1 MSTIEDWLKLN
12 IQIDGVG
19 FVNKGA
25 ELMLHAIIDRVKQQ
39 YPKANLVWGKNDKNC
54 TFKDISGLGIYQ
66 KFTLEKMNIPL
77 HQIVRI
83 LGINVRQY
91 GLVYWNDVHALLDA
105 RGFQFGDQWAKKE
118 KHLKKI
124 DRYYRQLK
132 RRAIKIIFLPQ
143 AFGPFTKPISLSIIR
158 TVATY
163 ADLIFARDEDSY
175 DSLIGVLGDS
185 EKIQLSPD
193 FTNLVSGNIPKA
205 IHETVSGGICII
217 PNIKMLTH
225 TDSITSQNYIG
236 LLKRIITEINSCGRK
251 VFLLNHAGEGDYKIC
266 REIRDQLDSDVG
278 LFSGLNALE
287 AKGII
292 GACFLAIS
300 SRFHGAASALSQA
313 VPCLVTSWSHKYRML
328 LKDYDIENAILHIN
342 EESAALNKV
351 REFIDET
358 ENNQLRN
365 QLTEKSKELKK
376 KSEEMWKK
384 VFATIDST

>member
-1 MSTIEDWLKLN
+1 MN

-39 YPKANLVWGKNDKNC
+39 YPKANLVWGKNDRNS

-66 KFTLEKMNIPL
+66 KFTLEKMKIPL
-77 HQIVRI
+77 HEIACI
-83 LGINVRQY
+83 LGINVKQY
-91 GLVYWNDVHALLDA
+91 GIVYPNDVDVLLDA
-105 RGFQFGDQWAKKE
+105 GGFQFGDQWAKKE
-118 KHLKKI
+118 RHLKKI

-132 RRAIKIIFLPQ
+132 KKAIKIIFLPQ
-143 AFGPFTKPISLSIIR
+143 AFGPFNKPVSLSIIR
-158 TVATY
+158 AVGTY
-163 ADLIFARDEDSY
+163 ADLIFARDEESY

-193 FTNLVSGNIPKA
+193 FTNLVSGNILKE

-217 PNIKMLTH
+217 PNSKMV
-225 TDSITSQNYIG
+225 TDTDPIISQKYIG

-266 REIRDQLDSDVG
+266 RGIKDQLNSDVG
-278 LFSGLNALE
+278 FFSGLNALE

-292 GACFLAIS
+292 GASFLAIS
-300 SRFHGAASALSQA
+300 SRFHAAASALSQG
-313 VPCLVTSWSHKYRML
+313 VPCLVTSWSHKYPML
-328 LKDYDIENAILHIN
+328 LKEYGIENAILHVN
-342 EESAALNKV
+342 EESTVLNKV

-365 QLTEKSKELKK
+365 QLTKKSKNLKK

-384 VFATIDST
+384 VFALIDGTKT